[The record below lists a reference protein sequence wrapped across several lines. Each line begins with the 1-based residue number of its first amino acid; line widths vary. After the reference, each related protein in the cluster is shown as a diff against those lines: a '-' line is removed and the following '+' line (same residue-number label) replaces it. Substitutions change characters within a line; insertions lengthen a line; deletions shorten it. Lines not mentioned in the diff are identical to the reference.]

1 MKAMVVKVL
10 IELLEDIKRCKTL
23 VSLTLLYYNCKMS
36 NRKDINQKTEF
47 NKWSISYLTEIFQC
61 SRCRKRNTIVLS
73 SNNNQERKANFQNCA
88 YCGNPNYV
96 K

>member
-1 MKAMVVKVL
+1 
-10 IELLEDIKRCKTL
+10 
-23 VSLTLLYYNCKMS
+23 MS
-36 NRKDINQKTEF
+36 NRKDINQKTDF

-73 SNNNQERKANFQNCA
+73 SNNNQERKINFQNCV
-88 YCGNPNYV
+88 YCGNPNYI